1 MAGRA
6 RAPTATLRA
15 MDDHAVER
23 AAALIC
29 DARLAHTPLE
39 PLPEAWRPMGL
50 HDAYRVQAALNRLLM
65 TRGAG
70 PLAGHKIGCTTP
82 VMQAYLGIPGP
93 CAGEVFAGT
102 VHRGTGTVLTADHV
116 RLGVEC
122 EIAVEL
128 AADIGDGV
136 RGARGFTRDAVAAS
150 VGAVMASIEV
160 VDDRYH
166 DWPTIGTPTLVADD
180 FFNAGVVLGE
190 AVRDWR
196 RLDLAT
202 LGGRMLVNGTNVGS
216 GRGADILGHPLEA
229 LAWLAGSMADR
240 GRSLRAGEFVT
251 LGSVVA
257 TQWVTRGD
265 RVMIEIDGLGQ
276 AAVVFE

>member
-1 MAGRA
+1 
-6 RAPTATLRA
+6 
-15 MDDHAVER
+15 MDDDAVER

-29 DARLAHTPLE
+29 DARLARTPLE
-39 PLPEAWRPMGL
+39 PLPEVCRPTEL
-50 HDAYRVQAALNRLLM
+50 DEAYRVQAALNRLL
-65 TRGAG
+65 TARGVG
-70 PLAGHKIGCTTP
+70 PLAGHKIGCTTA

-93 CAGEVFAGT
+93 CAGEVFART
-102 VHRGTGTVLTADHV
+102 VHRGTGMVRTADHV

-128 AADIGDGV
+128 VADIGEGGP
-136 RGARGFTRDAVAAS
+136 GARRFTRDAVAGS

-160 VDDRYH
+160 VDDRYR

-190 AVRDWR
+190 AVHDWR

-202 LGGRMLVNGTNVGS
+202 LGGRMLVNGIDVGS
-216 GRGADILGHPLEA
+216 GCGADILGHPFEA

-251 LGSVVA
+251 LGSIVA

-265 RVMIEIDGLGQ
+265 HVLIEIDGLGQ
-276 AAVVFE
+276 AAAVFE